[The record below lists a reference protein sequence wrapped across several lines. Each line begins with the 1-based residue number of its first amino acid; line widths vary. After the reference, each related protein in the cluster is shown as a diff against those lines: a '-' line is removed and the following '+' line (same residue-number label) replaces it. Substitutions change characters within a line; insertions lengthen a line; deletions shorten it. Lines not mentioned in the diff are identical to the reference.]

1 MRRFPAILALSIL
14 LFAGLTP
21 AAHGQ
26 GFGVYEQSPCVM
38 GRGGAGVAAP
48 CPDAS
53 GVYFNPAGLS
63 FETTQ
68 IGLGGTVIGPR
79 GDFTDDTTGQ
89 VSTLN
94 KKWYPLPNIYASH
107 PFGGRYAVGIGVFAP
122 YGLTTDWPE
131 TSQGRFLGY
140 KSVLEGLYVQPT
152 FAARLNDRVSVGA
165 GIDIVRLHVQL
176 RQRLDLAAQPLPQF
190 PGVPLP
196 PNSTFALL
204 GVRPGADFADIN
216 LEGDAWSF
224 GAHFGVLARASDKLS
239 LGARFM
245 TGQKVQIEEG
255 TISTTQINTPYALPF
270 TVPGVA
276 PAGTPLDTLLRA
288 RFNAGQLL
296 GPQGASTELPL
307 PAQFVAGVAYQ
318 ATPRL
323 MLLADY
329 QYVDWSAF
337 DVLPVNG
344 DLLQS
349 EIVENYKDTHGL
361 RAGVEYAL
369 GQKTLLRAGID
380 LHTAAAPDETVTPN
394 LPEGVRQEFSV
405 GLGQRLSER
414 VRFDAF
420 YLFLR
425 QPDRAGRTNPTT
437 NNGVYAFKANLFG
450 ASISLAF

>member
-1 MRRFPAILALSIL
+1 MRRLTAMFALSIL
-14 LFAGLTP
+14 VLAGFAPG
-21 AAHGQ
+21 AFGQ

-63 FETTQ
+63 FDLTQ

-79 GDFTDDTTGQ
+79 GDFTDNSTGQ

-94 KKWYPLPNIYASH
+94 EKWYPLPNIYASR
-107 PFGGRYAVGIGVFAP
+107 PFGGRYAVGIGIFAP

-131 TSQGRFLGY
+131 DSQGRFLGY
-140 KSVLEGLYVQPT
+140 KSVVQGLYVQPT
-152 FAARLNDRVSVGA
+152 FAARVNDKVSVGA

-176 RQRLDLAAQPLPQF
+176 RQRLDLSTQPLPAF
-190 PGVPLP
+190 PGVP

-204 GVRPGADFADIN
+204 GVRPGTDFGDLN
-216 LEGDAWSF
+216 LEGDAWSL
-224 GAHFGVLARASDKLS
+224 GAHFGVLVRASEKVS
-239 LGARFM
+239 LGARLM
-245 TGQKVQIEEG
+245 TGQRVEIKEGAIETEQIA
-255 TISTTQINTPYALPF
+255 TPYNLPF

-276 PAGTPLDTLLRA
+276 PAGTPLDALLRP
-288 RFNAGQLL
+288 RFSEGQLL
-296 GPQGASTELPL
+296 GPQGASSEIPL
-307 PAQFVAGVAYQ
+307 PAQFVAGLAYQ
-318 ATPRL
+318 ATPKL
-323 MLLADY
+323 MLAADY
-329 QYVDWSAF
+329 QFVNWSAF

-349 EIVENYKDTHGL
+349 EIVENYGDTHGI
-361 RAGVEYAL
+361 RAGLEYAL
-369 GQKTLLRAGID
+369 TDRTLVRAGID

-394 LPEGVRQEFSV
+394 LPEGVRQEFSL
-405 GLGQRLSER
+405 GLGQRLSDR
-414 VRFDAF
+414 VRLDAF

-425 QPDRAGRTNPTT
+425 QPERAGRTNPTT
-437 NNGVYAFKANLFG
+437 NNGVYSFKANLFG